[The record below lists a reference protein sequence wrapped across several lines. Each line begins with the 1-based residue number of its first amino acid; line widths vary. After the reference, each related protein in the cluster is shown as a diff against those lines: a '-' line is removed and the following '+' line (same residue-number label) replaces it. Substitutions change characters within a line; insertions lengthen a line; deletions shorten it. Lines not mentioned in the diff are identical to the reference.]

1 MSRLVED
8 RECHGVVL
16 YLVRN
21 YFIPLLWAGIVESLP
36 K

>member
-1 MSRLVED
+1 MSGLVED
-8 RECHGVVL
+8 KECHGGVR

-21 YFIPLLWAGIVESLP
+21 CFIPLLRAGIVESLP